1 MTLPDTNFLLTL
13 LPIAL
18 AAVVAAI
25 VVVAAFSW
33 LNTSRRAEKAE
44 TEAEQLRLEK
54 DQEHVAKHLA
64 LSERDNAVNAFRV
77 RDQEFSE
84 LEARL
89 TDARALA
96 AQSEASFRAEQ
107 QRRIEL
113 ERLTSARDGAT
124 LALSGALTATGAQL
138 EHSTGTSI
146 EKDEA
151 LTSLTSDVERAR
163 AELEVVRAELMRK
176 DVRLAEMDALKR
188 QLDEKNAK
196 LVDAMATA
204 QNESRKV
211 AEISAVAGSALLL
224 ESQLNEARARV
235 GELERLAAD
244 REDRLRRA
252 EAAPFTSAGDEAA
265 AHVSGLRAEIS
276 AAHGRIDALNE
287 ALARRDAQLAA
298 HQAEVR
304 RITSELNT
312 RNAAPE
318 AAPVIAADM
327 PVTLIEAQAALNA
340 DLERELQEARAE
352 LAALRARPASLSEV
366 PGPVALA
373 PETLLPQTA
382 PTALGAALAPP
393 SNAQL
398 LTTIERDLTE
408 ARAELAAARINPAPT
423 DESRQLAELERELS
437 EARAEL
443 AAAQSAP
450 ASSAGAQHLAELE
463 KELGEARTELANL
476 KAERG
481 NLPDPGHAAALE
493 RELAEARSE
502 LARRGA
508 EMAELHSKVS
518 AAEAAPPAANTSDHA
533 ALAERDRVIA
543 NLTAELNTTRQQAS
557 VPLVAT
563 DSELAQLKSAVETA
577 RADAADQ
584 DARITLL
591 REDLNSAH
599 AKIAA
604 LGEEKSALETSL
616 AKAVDDSHTA
626 AARLSAMAATVGAL
640 ESQIQDVRD
649 QFERE
654 HAQAQRAA
662 SSLKAAE
669 ARFVELSGAA
679 SSMAALSAQVADA
692 RARSVALEQVVADRE
707 RRIEGLSA
715 QVAQAD
721 RALSDRAAALD
732 DARDQARMAR
742 AAMEA
747 PAPIPESQTETAETQ
762 GARPKGPEIERLV
775 AAGAEKDQQIA
786 TMRRQLDESMSSL
799 RRAMSELAARDLQ
812 LTRAAVRLE
821 EQGDA
826 ATRSSAP
833 PVAPSG
839 LGTFEASA
847 PIDGAISAPATTP
860 PPDALEEIIGI
871 GPTIAR
877 RLRLAGIK
885 TYKQIAES
893 TPDQLEEIARLPDW
907 RKSNFKAW
915 IEQARKLAGE
925 S

>member
-18 AAVVAAI
+18 AAIVAAI

-33 LNTSRRAEKAE
+33 LNTSRRAERAE

-77 RDQEFSE
+77 RDQEFGE

-89 TDARALA
+89 TDARSLA

-113 ERLTSARDGAT
+113 ERLTNARDGAT
-124 LALSGALTATGAQL
+124 LALSGALTATGEQL
-138 EHSTGTSI
+138 AHSTGMST

-151 LTSLTSDVERAR
+151 LTSLTSDLERAR
-163 AELEVVRAELMRK
+163 SELEVVRAELMRK
-176 DVRLAEMDALKR
+176 DVRLAEMDALRR

-196 LVDAMATA
+196 LMDAMAAA

-211 AEISAVAGSALLL
+211 ADISAVAGSALLL

-244 REDRLRRA
+244 REDKLRQA
-252 EAAPFTSAGDEAA
+252 AAAPFTSAGDEAA
-265 AHVSGLRAEIS
+265 ARANGLQTAVT

-287 ALARRDAQLAA
+287 AVARRDAQLAA

-304 RITSELNT
+304 RLTSELKQM
-312 RNAAPE
+312 
-318 AAPVIAADM
+318 APVAQIEPATQAPAPSPAS
-327 PVTLIEAQAALNA
+327 PVDALAALNA
-340 DLERELQEARAE
+340 DLERELA
-352 LAALRARPASLSEV
+352 
-366 PGPVALA
+366 
-373 PETLLPQTA
+373 QT
-382 PTALGAALAPP
+382 
-393 SNAQL
+393 
-398 LTTIERDLTE
+398 
-408 ARAELAAARINPAPT
+408 RAELAAARAAQASTPASEAAPEGVALLAGLGAMAAAP
-423 DESRQLAELERELS
+423 DPLHLAELERELS
-437 EARAEL
+437 EAN
-443 AAAQSAP
+443 
-450 ASSAGAQHLAELE
+450 
-463 KELGEARTELANL
+463 TELATL

-481 NLPDPGHAAALE
+481 SLPDPGHAAALE
-493 RELAEARSE
+493 RELADARAE

-508 EMAELHSKVS
+508 EMAELHSKVN
-518 AAEAAPPAANTSDHA
+518 AADAAPPAINLADA
-533 ALAERDRVIA
+533 AGLAERDRIIA
-543 NLTAELNTTRQQAS
+543 NLTSELNATRQQAS
-557 VPLVAT
+557 VPLIAAG
-563 DSELAQLKSAVETA
+563 SELAQLKSAIETA

-584 DARITLL
+584 DARIALL
-591 REDLNSAH
+591 RDDLNSAQS
-599 AKIAA
+599 KIASVN
-604 LGEEKSALETSL
+604 EEKSALEATL
-616 AKAVDDSHTA
+616 KKALEDNQSA
-626 AARLSAMAATVGAL
+626 AARVSAMVATVGGLELQIHEARAQL
-640 ESQIQDVRD
+640 ES
-649 QFERE
+649 ER
-654 HAQAQRAA
+654 AQAQHAE

-669 ARFVELSGAA
+669 VRFVELSGAA

-707 RRIEGLSA
+707 RRIAGLSA
-715 QVAQAD
+715 EVAQAD
-721 RALSDRAAALD
+721 RALTDRAAALD
-732 DARDQARMAR
+732 DARDQARLAR

-747 PAPIPESQTETAETQ
+747 PAPVTEPQTEAANPVS
-762 GARPKGPEIERLV
+762 ARANRPEVERLV
-775 AAGAEKDQQIA
+775 AAAAEKDQQISS
-786 TMRRQLDESMSSL
+786 MRRQLDESMSSL

-821 EQGDA
+821 EHGDA
-826 ATRSSAP
+826 AARASAP
-833 PVAPSG
+833 PDAPAG
-839 LGTFEASA
+839 LGTFEAN
-847 PIDGAISAPATTP
+847 APAEAEVAARVAP
-860 PPDALEEIIGI
+860 QPADALEEIIGI

-885 TYKQIAES
+885 TYQQIAES

>member
-1 MTLPDTNFLLTL
+1 M
-13 LPIAL
+13 
-18 AAVVAAI
+18 
-25 VVVAAFSW
+25 
-33 LNTSRRAEKAE
+33 
-44 TEAEQLRLEK
+44 
-54 DQEHVAKHLA
+54 
-64 LSERDNAVNAFRV
+64 
-77 RDQEFSE
+77 
-84 LEARL
+84 
-89 TDARALA
+89 
-96 AQSEASFRAEQ
+96 
-107 QRRIEL
+107 
-113 ERLTSARDGAT
+113 
-124 LALSGALTATGAQL
+124 
-138 EHSTGTSI
+138 
-146 EKDEA
+146 
-151 LTSLTSDVERAR
+151 
-163 AELEVVRAELMRK
+163 
-176 DVRLAEMDALKR
+176 
-188 QLDEKNAK
+188 
-196 LVDAMATA
+196 
-204 QNESRKV
+204 
-211 AEISAVAGSALLL
+211 
-224 ESQLNEARARV
+224 
-235 GELERLAAD
+235 
-244 REDRLRRA
+244 
-252 EAAPFTSAGDEAA
+252 
-265 AHVSGLRAEIS
+265 
-276 AAHGRIDALNE
+276 
-287 ALARRDAQLAA
+287 
-298 HQAEVR
+298 
-304 RITSELNT
+304 
-312 RNAAPE
+312 
-318 AAPVIAADM
+318 
-327 PVTLIEAQAALNA
+327 
-340 DLERELQEARAE
+340 
-352 LAALRARPASLSEV
+352 
-366 PGPVALA
+366 
-373 PETLLPQTA
+373 
-382 PTALGAALAPP
+382 
-393 SNAQL
+393 
-398 LTTIERDLTE
+398 
-408 ARAELAAARINPAPT
+408 
-423 DESRQLAELERELS
+423 
-437 EARAEL
+437 
-443 AAAQSAP
+443 
-450 ASSAGAQHLAELE
+450 
-463 KELGEARTELANL
+463 GEARTELANL

-518 AAEAAPPAANTSDHA
+518 AAEAAPPAANTSDLA

-732 DARDQARMAR
+732 DARDQARLAR

-747 PAPIPESQTETAETQ
+747 PAPIPESQAETAETQ

-847 PIDGAISAPATTP
+847 PIDRAISAPATTP

>member
-64 LSERDNAVNAFRV
+64 LTERDNAVNAFRV
-77 RDQEFSE
+77 RDQEFGE

-89 TDARALA
+89 TDARSLA

-113 ERLTSARDGAT
+113 ERLASSRDGAT
-124 LALSGALTATGAQL
+124 RALSGALTATGEQL
-138 EHSTGTSI
+138 EQSTDQSI

-188 QLDEKNAK
+188 QLDEKNAR
-196 LVDAMATA
+196 LIDAMAAA

-235 GELERLAAD
+235 GELERMAAD
-244 REDRLRRA
+244 RENKLRQA

-265 AHVSGLRAEIS
+265 ARASGLQAQLT

-287 ALARRDAQLAA
+287 AVVRRDAQLAA

-304 RITSELNT
+304 RLTSELKHGT
-312 RNAAPE
+312 TAMVEAPAMPPVGPNAPVGLAVAAL
-318 AAPVIAADM
+318 AAPVSDG
-327 PVTLIEAQAALNA
+327 LAALNA
-340 DLERELQEARAE
+340 DLER
-352 LAALRARPASLSEV
+352 
-366 PGPVALA
+366 ALA
-373 PETLLPQTA
+373 QT
-382 PTALGAALAPP
+382 
-393 SNAQL
+393 
-398 LTTIERDLTE
+398 
-408 ARAELAAARINPAPT
+408 RAELAAAREAQTETPARDAAALQSGRGATGAAVDP
-423 DESRQLAELERELS
+423 QHLAELEREL
-437 EARAEL
+437 
-443 AAAQSAP
+443 
-450 ASSAGAQHLAELE
+450 
-463 KELGEARTELANL
+463 GEAKTEIATL

-481 NLPDPGHAAALE
+481 SQPDPEPAAELE
-493 RELAEARSE
+493 RELAEARTE

-508 EMAELHSKVS
+508 ELAELRSKVN
-518 AAEAAPPAANTSDHA
+518 AAESAPLAANPAETE
-533 ALAERDRVIA
+533 ALAERDRIIA
-543 NLTAELNTTRQQAS
+543 SLTAELSTTRQQAS
-557 VPLVAT
+557 VPFIAPE
-563 DSELAQLKSAVETA
+563 SELAKLKEAIETA

-584 DARITLL
+584 DARIILL
-591 REDLNSAH
+591 REDLNGAQS
-599 AKIAA
+599 KIAS
-604 LGEEKSALETSL
+604 LGDEKTALEASL
-616 AKAVDDSHTA
+616 KKALDDNQSA
-626 AARLSAMAATVGAL
+626 AARLSAMAAAVDGL
-640 ESQIQDVRD
+640 ESQIRD
-649 QFERE
+649 TRGQFESER
-654 HAQAQRAA
+654 AQAQRAE

-669 ARFVELSGAA
+669 ARFVEMSAAA

-707 RRIEGLSA
+707 RRIAGLSA

-721 RALSDRAAALD
+721 RALTDRAAALD
-732 DARDQARMAR
+732 DARDQARLAR
-742 AAMEA
+742 EAMEA
-747 PAPIPESQTETAETQ
+747 PSQVVEPKAVNAAVA
-762 GARPKGPEIERLV
+762 GARGERPDVERLV
-775 AAGAEKDQQIA
+775 AAGAEKDQQIS

-821 EQGDA
+821 EHGDA
-826 ATRSSAP
+826 AAR
-833 PVAPSG
+833 V
-839 LGTFEASA
+839 
-847 PIDGAISAPATTP
+847 SAPAVAPAGLSAFEANAPVEAEAAARPTP
-860 PPDALEEIIGI
+860 QPADTLEEIIGI

-885 TYKQIAES
+885 TYRQIADS

-915 IEQARKLAGE
+915 IEQARKLAGD

>member
-77 RDQEFSE
+77 RDQEFGE

-89 TDARALA
+89 TDARSLA
-96 AQSEASFRAEQ
+96 AQSESSFRAEQ

-113 ERLTSARDGAT
+113 ERLASSRDGAT
-124 LALSGALTATGAQL
+124 RALSGALTATGEQL
-138 EHSTGTSI
+138 EQSTGQSI

-188 QLDEKNAK
+188 QLDEKNAR
-196 LVDAMATA
+196 LIDAMAAA

-235 GELERLAAD
+235 GELERMAAD
-244 REDRLRRA
+244 RENRLRQA

-265 AHVSGLRAEIS
+265 ARASGLQAQIT
-276 AAHGRIDALNE
+276 AALGRIDALNE
-287 ALARRDAQLAA
+287 AVVRRDAQLAA

-304 RITSELNT
+304 RLTSELHI
-312 RNAAPE
+312 RNAAP
-318 AAPVIAADM
+318 AAPEVASPNTADA
-327 PVTLIEAQAALNA
+327 PVSLIEAQAALNA
-340 DLERELQEARAE
+340 DLERELNAARAE
-352 LAALRARPASLSEV
+352 LAALRAGPTSPAEGSGQVEV
-366 PGPVALA
+366 ARDTAHPRTEPIALA
-373 PETLLPQTA
+373 AGRAPE
-382 PTALGAALAPP
+382 

-398 LTTIERDLTE
+398 FTTI
-408 ARAELAAARINPAPT
+408 
-423 DESRQLAELERELS
+423 ERELS

-450 ASSAGAQHLAELE
+450 TSSAGAQHLAELE
-463 KELGEARTELANL
+463 MELGEAKTELATL

-481 NLPDPGHAAALE
+481 SQPDPEHAAELE
-493 RELAEARSE
+493 RELAEARTE

-508 EMAELHSKVS
+508 EMAELRSTVN
-518 AAEAAPPAANTSDHA
+518 AAEAAPPAANPA
-533 ALAERDRVIA
+533 EAEALAERDRMIA
-543 NLTAELNTTRQQAS
+543 SLTADLNTTRQQAS
-557 VPLVAT
+557 VPFIAPE
-563 DSELAQLKSAVETA
+563 SELAQLKQATETA

-584 DARITLL
+584 DARIILL
-591 REDLNSAH
+591 REDLNGAQSRIASLGDE
-599 AKIAA
+599 KAA
-604 LGEEKSALETSL
+604 LEASLKKALDDNQSAAT
-616 AKAVDDSHTA
+616 
-626 AARLSAMAATVGAL
+626 RLSAMVAAVDGL
-640 ESQIQDVRD
+640 ESQIRETRG
-649 QFERE
+649 QFESER
-654 HAQAQRAA
+654 AQAQRAE

-669 ARFVELSGAA
+669 ARFVELSAAA

-692 RARSVALEQVVADRE
+692 RARSVALEQIVSDRE
-707 RRIEGLSA
+707 RRIAGLSA

-721 RALSDRAAALD
+721 RALTDRAAALD
-732 DARDQARMAR
+732 DARDQARLAR
-742 AAMEA
+742 EAMEA
-747 PAPIPESQTETAETQ
+747 PPQVLEPKAVTPAVA
-762 GARPKGPEIERLV
+762 GARGDRHDVDRLV
-775 AAGAEKDQQIA
+775 AASVEKDQQIA

-821 EQGDA
+821 EHGDA
-826 ATRSSAP
+826 AARASAP
-833 PVAPSG
+833 AVAPVG
-839 LGTFEASA
+839 LGTFEANA
-847 PIDGAISAPATTP
+847 PVEVEALARPAPQPA
-860 PPDALEEIIGI
+860 DALEEIIGI

-885 TYKQIAES
+885 TYRQIAES

-925 S
+925 G

>member
-44 TEAEQLRLEK
+44 MEAEQLRLEK

-77 RDQEFSE
+77 RDQEFGE

-89 TDARALA
+89 TDARSLA

-124 LALSGALTATGAQL
+124 LALSGALSATGEQL
-138 EHSTGTSI
+138 EHSTGISI

-151 LTSLTSDVERAR
+151 LTSLTTDVERAR

-224 ESQLNEARARV
+224 ESQLSEARARV
-235 GELERLAAD
+235 AELERLAAD
-244 REDRLRRA
+244 REHKLRQA

-265 AHVSGLRAEIS
+265 ARASAMQVEIS

-287 ALARRDAQLAA
+287 AVSRRDAQLAA

-304 RITSELNT
+304 RLTSELHI
-312 RNAAPE
+312 RNAPAAAPE
-318 AAPVIAADM
+318 AASPSTAETPVS
-327 PVTLIEAQAALNA
+327 LIEAQAALNA
-340 DLERELQEARAE
+340 DLERELNQARAE
-352 LAALRARPASLSEV
+352 LAALRAIPASQTEVLGRMDVATQTAHPPSE
-366 PGPVALA
+366 PIALA
-373 PETLLPQTA
+373 A
-382 PTALGAALAPP
+382 GLAPA

-398 LTTIERDLTE
+398 LATIERELT
-408 ARAELAAARINPAPT
+408 
-423 DESRQLAELERELS
+423 

-450 ASSAGAQHLAELE
+450 TPIAGAQHLAELE
-463 KELGEARTELANL
+463 RELGEAKTEIATL

-481 NLPDPGHAAALE
+481 NPPDPGHAAALE
-493 RELAEARSE
+493 RELAEARTE

-508 EMAELHSKVS
+508 EMAELHAKVN
-518 AAEAAPPAANTSDHA
+518 AAEAAPPAVPAPD
-533 ALAERDRVIA
+533 LADLAQRDRIIA
-543 NLTAELNTTRQQAS
+543 SLTAELNTSRQQAS
-557 VPLVAT
+557 VPILAT
-563 DSELAQLKSAVETA
+563 DSELAQLKAAIETA

-591 REDLNSAH
+591 REDLNTAQ
-599 AKIAA
+599 AKIAS
-604 LGEEKSALETSL
+604 LGDEKSALEAAL
-616 AKAVDDSHTA
+616 KKAVDANQSATDRMT
-626 AARLSAMAATVGAL
+626 AMAAAVGGL
-640 ESQIQDVRD
+640 ESQIQEVRS
-649 QFERE
+649 QLENERD
-654 HAQAQRAA
+654 QAQRAA

-669 ARFVELSGAA
+669 ARFLELSGVA

-721 RALSDRAAALD
+721 RALTDRAAALD

-747 PAPIPESQTETAETQ
+747 PAPIPEPPAEAADPAGGRAT
-762 GARPKGPEIERLV
+762 RPEVERLV
-775 AAGAEKDQQIA
+775 AAGSEKDQQISIL
-786 TMRRQLDESMSSL
+786 RRQLDESMSSL

-821 EQGDA
+821 EHGDA
-826 ATRSSAP
+826 AAKAAAP
-833 PVAPSG
+833 PVAPAG
-839 LGTFEASA
+839 LGSFEASA
-847 PIDGAISAPATTP
+847 PAEAEVAARPTP
-860 PPDALEEIIGI
+860 PPADALEEIIGI

-893 TPDQLEEIARLPDW
+893 TPDQLEEVARLPDW